1 MVKIV
6 PEVLQEPKPKRIPAG
21 SNAAVSLVRKNNINN
36 EINLVNDFVI

>member
-6 PEVLQEPKPKRIPAG
+6 PEVLRGPKLRRIHSAC
-21 SNAAVSLVRKNNINN
+21 SAEISIVRKNNINT